1 MNYIEDRRMRL
12 DGSHQRLTAA
22 SQQYLHHQRERFVR
36 LTAKLDAMSPLRV
49 LSRGYSMATN
59 EKGELVKSVSQVQ
72 AGDLLTVTLGD
83 GRVKTLVQEAET

>member
-1 MNYIEDRRMRL
+1 
-12 DGSHQRLTAA
+12 
-22 SQQYLHHQRERFVR
+22 
-36 LTAKLDAMSPLRV
+36 
-49 LSRGYSMATN
+49 MATN